1 MYKLKI
7 KPNADKIFKKMMRRE
22 REQLERINEKIKEIL
37 QDPSHYKNL
46 RWPLE
51 DWKRVQIGHFV
62 LAFSVDENTNTVTIE
77 DYDHHDNIYKNK

>member
-1 MYKLKI
+1 MYNLKI

-37 QDPSHYKNL
+37 QDPSRYKNL

-51 DWKRVQIGHFV
+51 ELKRVQIGHFV
-62 LAFSVDENTNTVTIE
+62 LTFSVDEKTKIVTIE
-77 DYDHHDNIYKNK
+77 DYNHHDNIYKNK

>member
-22 REQLERINEKIKEIL
+22 REQRERINEKIKEIL

-62 LAFSVDENTNTVTIE
+62 LAFSVDENTKTVTIE